1 MFLHFFI
8 TKLQLEKRD
17 LVASQTLRAALQKA
31 EQSNP
36 GLTYELVRG
45 IISEFWNLLLF
56 HSFILSLAVYIDGIW
71 LVIGAL
77 VMTHYGIFLF
87 C

>member
-1 MFLHFFI
+1 M

-56 HSFILSLAVYIDGIW
+56 HSYLSYLFAVYIDGIW

>member
-1 MFLHFFI
+1 M

-45 IISEFWNLLLF
+45 IISEFWNF
-56 HSFILSLAVYIDGIW
+56 SFYSFILSLLSILDGI
-71 LVIGAL
+71 
-77 VMTHYGIFLF
+77 
-87 C
+87 